1 MTKQNALEVVM
12 QCKYCRAEET
22 PVLILNPPPAD
33 DIPVQCGSCKRM
45 AMVAD
50 AREHEAYRDSIKA
63 LIEESL
69 KNRPLAVTLRNA
81 TAVSAKVKSPFSI
94 CIRARV

>member
-33 DIPVQCGSCKRM
+33 DIPVQCGSCNRM

-50 AREHEAYRDSIKA
+50 AHEHEAYRDTIKA

-69 KNRPLAVTLRNA
+69 KDRTLAVAFGNA
-81 TAVSAKVKSPFSI
+81 TAMSAKVKSPFSI
-94 CIRARV
+94 WIRSRA